1 MIKKGKILT
10 GGNISEHYPLGA
22 DNSALYSWAATF
34 LKNLDLKDRSYSR
47 YFAVPETNK
56 TGSRIDWYCNGAYY
70 QGDPLIVPWENADE
84 PERTA
89 ALKELDGMMDG
100 LAKMAERLR
109 SKPGLSADMKLFV
122 QFIAGDPEK
131 GTGPMALETP
141 GKKFIYIVEGHPVLT
156 FWGFTEK
163 GVETAGSDPF
173 YFLRTP
179 KAPEPAPAPAPE
191 PAPAP
196 APAPAPEPAP
206 APAPAPGH
214 EPAPEPAPATET
226 KVKRKGF
233 WALLPAWLWWILLP
247 LLLLLLLLLLWF
259 FLLKPFFFPAP
270 ALSPLPQISAPLQD
284 GGSEDKAAVQPEEPQ
299 EEATEES
306 APEEK
311 PDPERT
317 DVINS
322 VQPGAAA
329 GTAGSAAPDGGMPS
343 GNAPE
348 AAPDAEQPVNPDAAP
363 GAEQPAAPAD
373 QGANP
378 DTEQPAAPADQGA
391 NPDAASDA
399 EQPAAPADQ
408 GANPDAA
415 ANADQGA
422 DTGAAPAANGA
433 VNPDAARNGA
443 NAPDSAAAA
452 APQGQAGA
460 APDGRTAAAAADG
473 ADQGTKPVKPIPRPM
488 KAEALRNSVMTPGSE
503 LSADSGLRD
512 EKHRTPIKMNFK
524 WNGDGSGEEIIR
536 KSDGTECRGPVRASQ
551 TGGNVSISP
560 SGSIACTDGSSF
572 RAQKIDCHAD
582 SSGNSRCAMS
592 GNGGRSVPVVLSDG
606 KKQGAGK

>member
-34 LKNLDLKDRSYSR
+34 LKNLDLKDKSYSR

-84 PERTA
+84 PERAA
-89 ALKELDGMMDG
+89 ALAELDGMMDG

-179 KAPEPAPAPAPE
+179 KAPE
-191 PAPAP
+191 P

-378 DTEQPAAPADQGA
+378 D
-391 NPDAASDA
+391 
-399 EQPAAPADQ
+399 
-408 GANPDAA
+408 AA

-512 EKHRTPIKMNFK
+512 EKHRAPIKMNFK
-524 WNGDGSGEEIIR
+524 WNGDGTGEEVIR
-536 KSDGTECRGPVRASQ
+536 KADGTECRGPVMASR

>member
-34 LKNLDLKDRSYSR
+34 LKNLDLKDKSYSR

-70 QGDPLIVPWENADE
+70 QGDPLIVPWENAGE
-84 PERTA
+84 PERAA
-89 ALKELDGMMDG
+89 ALAELDGMMDG

-122 QFIAGDPEK
+122 QFIAGDPDK

-196 APAPAPEPAP
+196 APAPEPEPAP
-206 APAPAPGH
+206 APAP

-259 FLLKPFFFPAP
+259 FLLKPHFFPAP

-284 GGSEDKAAVQPEEPQ
+284 GSSEDKAAVQPEEPQ
-299 EEATEES
+299 EEAPEES

-322 VQPGAAA
+322 VQPGVSA
-329 GTAGSAAPDGGMPS
+329 GTADSAAPGGAMPS

-348 AAPDAEQPVNPDAAP
+348 AAPDAEQPANPDTAP
-363 GAEQPAAPAD
+363 DAGEPAAPAD
-373 QGANP
+373 QGSNP
-378 DTEQPAAPADQGA
+378 DAEQPSAPADQA
-391 NPDAASDA
+391 
-399 EQPAAPADQ
+399 
-408 GANPDAA
+408 ANPDAA

-422 DTGAAPAANGA
+422 DTGAAPSANGA
-433 VNPDAARNGA
+433 VNPDAAQNGA

-512 EKHRTPIKMNFK
+512 EKHRAPIKMNFK
-524 WNGDGSGEEIIR
+524 WNGDGTGEEVIR
-536 KSDGTECRGPVRASQ
+536 KADGTECRGPVMASR

>member
-34 LKNLDLKDRSYSR
+34 LKNLDLKDKSYSR

-70 QGDPLIVPWENADE
+70 QGDPLIVPWENAGE
-84 PERTA
+84 PERAA
-89 ALKELDGMMDG
+89 ALAELDGMMDG

-122 QFIAGDPEK
+122 QFIAGDPDK

-191 PAPAP
+191 PAPA
-196 APAPAPEPAP
+196 
-206 APAPAPGH
+206 
-214 EPAPEPAPATET
+214 PAPATET

-391 NPDAASDA
+391 NPDAA
-399 EQPAAPADQ
+399 
-408 GANPDAA
+408 

-488 KAEALRNSVMTPGSE
+488 KAEVLRNSVMTPGSE

-512 EKHRTPIKMNFK
+512 EKHRAPIKMNFK
-524 WNGDGSGEEIIR
+524 WNGDGTGEEVIR
-536 KSDGTECRGPVRASQ
+536 KADGTECRGPVMASR

>member
-34 LKNLDLKDRSYSR
+34 LKNLDLKDKSYSR

-70 QGDPLIVPWENADE
+70 QGDPLIVPWENAGE
-84 PERTA
+84 PERAA
-89 ALKELDGMMDG
+89 ALAELDGMMDG

-122 QFIAGDPEK
+122 QFIAGDPDK

-196 APAPAPEPAP
+196 APAPEPEPAP
-206 APAPAPGH
+206 APAP

-259 FLLKPFFFPAP
+259 FLLKPHFFPAP

-284 GGSEDKAAVQPEEPQ
+284 GSSEDKAAVQPEEPQ
-299 EEATEES
+299 EEAPEES

-322 VQPGAAA
+322 VQPGASA
-329 GTAGSAAPDGGMPS
+329 GTADSAAPGGAMPS

-348 AAPDAEQPVNPDAAP
+348 AAPDAEQPANPDTAP
-363 GAEQPAAPAD
+363 DAGEPAAPAD
-373 QGANP
+373 QGSNP
-378 DTEQPAAPADQGA
+378 DAEQPSAPADQA
-391 NPDAASDA
+391 
-399 EQPAAPADQ
+399 
-408 GANPDAA
+408 ANPDAA

-433 VNPDAARNGA
+433 VNPDAAQNGA

-460 APDGRTAAAAADG
+460 APDGRTAAAAAGG
-473 ADQGTKPVKPIPRPM
+473 ADQGTRPVKPIPRPM

-524 WNGDGSGEEIIR
+524 WNGDGTGEEVIR
-536 KSDGTECRGPVRASQ
+536 KADGTECRGPVMASR

>member
-10 GGNISEHYPLGA
+10 GGNLSEHYPLGA

-34 LKNLDLKDRSYSR
+34 LKNLDLKDKSYSR

-196 APAPAPEPAP
+196 APAPEPAP
-206 APAPAPGH
+206 APAPAP

-259 FLLKPFFFPAP
+259 FLLKPHFFPAP

-284 GGSEDKAAVQPEEPQ
+284 GSSEDKAAVQPEEPQ
-299 EEATEES
+299 EEAPEES

-322 VQPGAAA
+322 VQPGASA
-329 GTAGSAAPDGGMPS
+329 GTADSAAPGGAMPY

-348 AAPDAEQPVNPDAAP
+348 AAPDAEQPANPDTAP
-363 GAEQPAAPAD
+363 DAGEPAAPAD

-378 DTEQPAAPADQGA
+378 DT
-391 NPDAASDA
+391 

-422 DTGAAPAANGA
+422 DTGAAPAENGA

-488 KAEALRNSVMTPGSE
+488 KAEVLRNSVMTPGSE

-512 EKHRTPIKMNFK
+512 EKHRAPIKMNFK
-524 WNGDGSGEEIIR
+524 WNGDGTGEEVIR
-536 KSDGTECRGPVRASQ
+536 KADGTECRGPVMASR

>member
-1 MIKKGKILT
+1 M
-10 GGNISEHYPLGA
+10 
-22 DNSALYSWAATF
+22 
-34 LKNLDLKDRSYSR
+34 
-47 YFAVPETNK
+47 
-56 TGSRIDWYCNGAYY
+56 
-70 QGDPLIVPWENADE
+70 
-84 PERTA
+84 
-89 ALKELDGMMDG
+89 
-100 LAKMAERLR
+100 
-109 SKPGLSADMKLFV
+109 
-122 QFIAGDPEK
+122 
-131 GTGPMALETP
+131 
-141 GKKFIYIVEGHPVLT
+141 
-156 FWGFTEK
+156 
-163 GVETAGSDPF
+163 
-173 YFLRTP
+173 
-179 KAPEPAPAPAPE
+179 
-191 PAPAP
+191 
-196 APAPAPEPAP
+196 
-206 APAPAPGH
+206 
-214 EPAPEPAPATET
+214 
-226 KVKRKGF
+226 KRKGF

-391 NPDAASDA
+391 NPDAA
-399 EQPAAPADQ
+399 
-408 GANPDAA
+408 

-460 APDGRTAAAAADG
+460 APDGRTAVAAADG

-512 EKHRTPIKMNFK
+512 EKHRAPIKMNFK
-524 WNGDGSGEEIIR
+524 WNGDGTGEEVIR
-536 KSDGTECRGPVRASQ
+536 KADGTECRGPVMASR

>member
-34 LKNLDLKDRSYSR
+34 LKNLDLKDKSYSR

-70 QGDPLIVPWENADE
+70 QGDPLIVPWENAGE
-84 PERTA
+84 PERAA
-89 ALKELDGMMDG
+89 ALAELDGMMDG

-122 QFIAGDPEK
+122 QFIAGDPDK

-196 APAPAPEPAP
+196 APAPEPEPAP
-206 APAPAPGH
+206 APAP

-259 FLLKPFFFPAP
+259 FLLKPHFFPAP

-284 GGSEDKAAVQPEEPQ
+284 GSSEDKAAVQPEEPQ
-299 EEATEES
+299 EEAPEES

-322 VQPGAAA
+322 VQPGASA
-329 GTAGSAAPDGGMPS
+329 GTADSAAPGGAMPS

-348 AAPDAEQPVNPDAAP
+348 AAPDAEQPANPDTAP
-363 GAEQPAAPAD
+363 DAGEPAAPAD
-373 QGANP
+373 QGSNP
-378 DTEQPAAPADQGA
+378 
-391 NPDAASDA
+391 DA

-408 GANPDAA
+408 GSNPDAEQPSAPADQAANPDAA

-422 DTGAAPAANGA
+422 DTGAAPSANGA
-433 VNPDAARNGA
+433 VNPDAAQNGS
-443 NAPDSAAAA
+443 NAPA
-452 APQGQAGA
+452 A
-460 APDGRTAAAAADG
+460 APDGRTAATAAGG
-473 ADQGTKPVKPIPRPM
+473 ADQGTRPVKPIPRPM

>member
-34 LKNLDLKDRSYSR
+34 LKNLDLKDKSYSR

-84 PERTA
+84 PERAA
-89 ALKELDGMMDG
+89 ALAELDGMMDG

-378 DTEQPAAPADQGA
+378 D
-391 NPDAASDA
+391 
-399 EQPAAPADQ
+399 
-408 GANPDAA
+408 AA

-512 EKHRTPIKMNFK
+512 EKHRAPIKMNFK
-524 WNGDGSGEEIIR
+524 WNGDGTGEEVIR
-536 KSDGTECRGPVRASQ
+536 KADGTECRGPVMASR

>member
-34 LKNLDLKDRSYSR
+34 L
-47 YFAVPETNK
+47 VPETNK

-247 LLLLLLLLLLWF
+247 LLLLLLLRTRR
-259 FLLKPFFFPAP
+259 PFSLRSLRRRPLRR
-270 ALSPLPQISAPLQD
+270 ALRRRSLIRRGLTSSTACSLAQPLEQQALP
-284 GGSEDKAAVQPEEPQ
+284 
-299 EEATEES
+299 
-306 APEEK
+306 
-311 PDPERT
+311 RR
-317 DVINS
+317 
-322 VQPGAAA
+322 
-329 GTAGSAAPDGGMPS
+329 TAGCLPEMPL
-343 GNAPE
+343 
-348 AAPDAEQPVNPDAAP
+348 
-363 GAEQPAAPAD
+363 
-373 QGANP
+373 
-378 DTEQPAAPADQGA
+378 
-391 NPDAASDA
+391 
-399 EQPAAPADQ
+399 
-408 GANPDAA
+408 
-415 ANADQGA
+415 
-422 DTGAAPAANGA
+422 
-433 VNPDAARNGA
+433 
-443 NAPDSAAAA
+443 
-452 APQGQAGA
+452 
-460 APDGRTAAAAADG
+460 
-473 ADQGTKPVKPIPRPM
+473 RPLLM
-488 KAEALRNSVMTPGSE
+488 R
-503 LSADSGLRD
+503 
-512 EKHRTPIKMNFK
+512 
-524 WNGDGSGEEIIR
+524 
-536 KSDGTECRGPVRASQ
+536 
-551 TGGNVSISP
+551 
-560 SGSIACTDGSSF
+560 SS
-572 RAQKIDCHAD
+572 R
-582 SSGNSRCAMS
+582 
-592 GNGGRSVPVVLSDG
+592 
-606 KKQGAGK
+606 

>member
-34 LKNLDLKDRSYSR
+34 LKNLDLKDKSYSR

-70 QGDPLIVPWENADE
+70 QGDPLIVPWENAGE
-84 PERTA
+84 PERAA
-89 ALKELDGMMDG
+89 ALAELDGMMDG

-122 QFIAGDPEK
+122 QFIAGDPDK

-179 KAPEPAPAPAPE
+179 KAPEPAPAPAP
-191 PAPAP
+191 
-196 APAPAPEPAP
+196 
-206 APAPAPGH
+206 

-391 NPDAASDA
+391 NPDAA
-399 EQPAAPADQ
+399 
-408 GANPDAA
+408 

-488 KAEALRNSVMTPGSE
+488 KAEVLRNSVMTPGSE

-512 EKHRTPIKMNFK
+512 EKHRAPIKMNFK
-524 WNGDGSGEEIIR
+524 WNGDGTGEEVIR
-536 KSDGTECRGPVRASQ
+536 KADGTECRGPVMASR

>member
-34 LKNLDLKDRSYSR
+34 LKNLDLKDKSYSR

-70 QGDPLIVPWENADE
+70 QGDPLIVPWENAGE
-84 PERTA
+84 PERAA
-89 ALKELDGMMDG
+89 ALAELDGMMDG

-122 QFIAGDPEK
+122 QFIAGDPDK

-196 APAPAPEPAP
+196 APAPEPEP
-206 APAPAPGH
+206 
-214 EPAPEPAPATET
+214 
-226 KVKRKGF
+226 GF

-259 FLLKPFFFPAP
+259 FLLKPHFFPAP

-284 GGSEDKAAVQPEEPQ
+284 GSSEDKAAVQPEEPQ
-299 EEATEES
+299 EEAPEES

-322 VQPGAAA
+322 VQPGASA
-329 GTAGSAAPDGGMPS
+329 GTADSAAPGGAMPS

-348 AAPDAEQPVNPDAAP
+348 AAPDAEQPANPDTAP
-363 GAEQPAAPAD
+363 DAGEPAAPAD
-373 QGANP
+373 QGSNP
-378 DTEQPAAPADQGA
+378 
-391 NPDAASDA
+391 DA

-408 GANPDAA
+408 GSNPDAEQPSAPADQAANPDAA

-422 DTGAAPAANGA
+422 DTGAAPSANGA
-433 VNPDAARNGA
+433 VNPDAAQNGS
-443 NAPDSAAAA
+443 NAPA
-452 APQGQAGA
+452 A
-460 APDGRTAAAAADG
+460 APDGRTAATAAGG
-473 ADQGTKPVKPIPRPM
+473 ADQGTRPVKPIPRPM

>member
-10 GGNISEHYPLGA
+10 GGNISEYYPLGA

-34 LKNLDLKDRSYSR
+34 LKNLDLKDKSYSR

-70 QGDPLIVPWENADE
+70 QGDPLIVPWENAGE
-84 PERTA
+84 PERAA
-89 ALKELDGMMDG
+89 ALAELDGMMDG

-122 QFIAGDPEK
+122 QFIAGDPDK

-179 KAPEPAPAPAPE
+179 KAPEPAPAPAP
-191 PAPAP
+191 
-196 APAPAPEPAP
+196 
-206 APAPAPGH
+206 

-391 NPDAASDA
+391 NPDAA
-399 EQPAAPADQ
+399 
-408 GANPDAA
+408 

-488 KAEALRNSVMTPGSE
+488 KAEVLRNSVMTPGSE

-512 EKHRTPIKMNFK
+512 EKHRAPIKMNFK
-524 WNGDGSGEEIIR
+524 WNGDGTGEEVIR
-536 KSDGTECRGPVRASQ
+536 KADGTECRGPVMASR

>member
-34 LKNLDLKDRSYSR
+34 LKNLDLKDKSYSR

-196 APAPAPEPAP
+196 APAPEPEPAP
-206 APAPAPGH
+206 APAP

-259 FLLKPFFFPAP
+259 FLLKPHFFPAP

-322 VQPGAAA
+322 VQPGASA
-329 GTAGSAAPDGGMPS
+329 GTADSAAPGGAMPS

-348 AAPDAEQPVNPDAAP
+348 AAPDAEQPANPDTAP
-363 GAEQPAAPAD
+363 DAGEPAAPAD
-373 QGANP
+373 QGSNP
-378 DTEQPAAPADQGA
+378 
-391 NPDAASDA
+391 DA

-408 GANPDAA
+408 GSNPDAEQPSAPADQAANPDAA

-422 DTGAAPAANGA
+422 DTGAAPSANGA
-433 VNPDAARNGA
+433 VNPDAAQNGS
-443 NAPDSAAAA
+443 NAPDAASAAG
-452 APQGQAGA
+452 PQGQAAA
-460 APDGRTAAAAADG
+460 APDGRTAATAAGG
-473 ADQGTKPVKPIPRPM
+473 ADQGTRPVKPIPRPM

>member
-34 LKNLDLKDRSYSR
+34 LKNLDLKDKSYSR

-70 QGDPLIVPWENADE
+70 QGDPLIVPWENA
-84 PERTA
+84 
-89 ALKELDGMMDG
+89 

-247 LLLLLLLLLLWF
+247 LLLLLLL
-259 FLLKPFFFPAP
+259 
-270 ALSPLPQISAPLQD
+270 
-284 GGSEDKAAVQPEEPQ
+284 
-299 EEATEES
+299 
-306 APEEK
+306 
-311 PDPERT
+311 RC
-317 DVINS
+317 
-322 VQPGAAA
+322 
-329 GTAGSAAPDGGMPS
+329 
-343 GNAPE
+343 
-348 AAPDAEQPVNPDAAP
+348 
-363 GAEQPAAPAD
+363 
-373 QGANP
+373 
-378 DTEQPAAPADQGA
+378 
-391 NPDAASDA
+391 
-399 EQPAAPADQ
+399 
-408 GANPDAA
+408 
-415 ANADQGA
+415 
-422 DTGAAPAANGA
+422 
-433 VNPDAARNGA
+433 
-443 NAPDSAAAA
+443 
-452 APQGQAGA
+452 
-460 APDGRTAAAAADG
+460 RTAALR
-473 ADQGTKPVKPIPRPM
+473 TRRPFSLRSLRRRPLRR
-488 KAEALRNSVMTPGSE
+488 ALRRRS
-503 LSADSGLRD
+503 LIRRGLTSSTACSLAQPLEQQALPR
-512 EKHRTPIKMNFK
+512 RTAGCLPEMPL
-524 WNGDGSGEEIIR
+524 R
-536 KSDGTECRGPVRASQ
+536 PLLMR
-551 TGGNVSISP
+551 
-560 SGSIACTDGSSF
+560 SS
-572 RAQKIDCHAD
+572 R
-582 SSGNSRCAMS
+582 
-592 GNGGRSVPVVLSDG
+592 
-606 KKQGAGK
+606 

>member
-34 LKNLDLKDRSYSR
+34 LKNLDLKDKSYSR

-70 QGDPLIVPWENADE
+70 QGDPLIVPWENAGE
-84 PERTA
+84 PERAA
-89 ALKELDGMMDG
+89 ALAELDGMMDG

-122 QFIAGDPEK
+122 QFIAGDPDK

-196 APAPAPEPAP
+196 APAPEPEPAP
-206 APAPAPGH
+206 APAP

-259 FLLKPFFFPAP
+259 FLLKPHFFPAP

-284 GGSEDKAAVQPEEPQ
+284 GSSEDKAAVQPEEPQ
-299 EEATEES
+299 EEAPEES

-322 VQPGAAA
+322 VQPGASA
-329 GTAGSAAPDGGMPS
+329 GTADSAAPGGAMPS

-348 AAPDAEQPVNPDAAP
+348 AAPDAEQPANPDTAP
-363 GAEQPAAPAD
+363 DAGEPADPAD
-373 QGANP
+373 QGSNP
-378 DTEQPAAPADQGA
+378 
-391 NPDAASDA
+391 DA

-408 GANPDAA
+408 GSNPDAEQPSAPADQAANPDAA

-422 DTGAAPAANGA
+422 DTGAAPSANGA
-433 VNPDAARNGA
+433 VNPDAAQNGS
-443 NAPDSAAAA
+443 NAPA
-452 APQGQAGA
+452 A
-460 APDGRTAAAAADG
+460 APDGRTAATAAGG
-473 ADQGTKPVKPIPRPM
+473 ADQGTRPVKPIPRPM